1 MKKRGPYSMQYHN
14 GNVTLIDPPQ
24 RSNVWAK
31 PLERSNG
38 EVYSSP
44 TPVKFYPF
52 DDKYMELLRRGDRDT
67 QKHFVEY
74 FGKLLRIMLRSRKLP
89 LHMISDLQ
97 QETFLRVLVS
107 VRTGD
112 VRQPERLGA
121 YVISVCKNIL
131 SEHYRQLAREQYM
144 DLDKADV
151 PDAAADLEARII
163 ADENSRRVRATI
175 DRLSERDRVVL
186 QAMMQG
192 RDKDELCHELNVT
205 RDYLRVLT
213 HRAAENFRA
222 QY

>member
-1 MKKRGPYSMQYHN
+1 M
-14 GNVTLIDPPQ
+14 
-24 RSNVWAK
+24 AK

-52 DDKYMELLRRGDRDT
+52 DDKYMDLLQRGDRDT
-67 QKHFVEY
+67 QNHFVGY
-74 FGKLLRIMLRSRKLP
+74 FGKLLRIILRSRKLP
-89 LHMISDLQ
+89 MHVINDLQ
-97 QETFLRVLVS
+97 QETFLRVLVA
-107 VRTGD
+107 VRIGD

-131 SEHYRQLAREQYM
+131 SEHYRLLAREQTM
-144 DLDKADV
+144 DLDMADG
-151 PDAAADLEARII
+151 PDEAADLEARII

-175 DRLSERDRVVL
+175 SRLSERDRAVL

-192 RDKDELCHELNVT
+192 RDKDEVCHELNVT

-213 HRAAENFRA
+213 HRAAENFRDH
-222 QY
+222 Y